1 MDESPTHREGALG
14 VIGAPGFYP
23 IPSHRHACAE
33 LVSAVGEP
41 AGLIVLIGETGTGK
55 TAVLRRVARDV
66 EDAGARVLWW
76 NVAVPFDEMAAWLLQ
91 ELGAGDA
98 APPGAPRAALLAAL
112 RDRIRGGG
120 AAVVAVDEAQY
131 LEPEDLAA
139 LRDLASAEAGA
150 GAPLAVLLAGQP
162 ELDARLAG
170 LAGDGSGQAHV
181 SRVVLPRLPASEVAS
196 YVACRLA
203 QKGAGAVFRPDAI
216 ERVAAYAEGIPRVIN
231 HLCDDARR
239 AASQAATAT
248 VDAPTVDAAARLQGL
263 PPPDQAIREGG
274 PRVARPAAPSARR
287 RGRKSARSTIR
298 AGVLGVSVA
307 ALGLLATVLLTYQVS
322 PPPSPSLPP
331 PEPAGRPSP
340 PSATPE
346 SSTRLGETMPAARPA
361 PPAPAGRAEPPAE
374 TPRTPAREPSGPTG
388 ARRQAPPRATSPAP
402 APSDGA
408 PSSRAGR
415 ALVDAAEAGNLTAV
429 AALLAAGAP
438 PDARDGTE
446 MTPLM
451 VAVVHDHTAVVELL
465 LARGAN
471 VNARDD
477 GGVTALMLAANNGR
491 GEILE
496 RLLRHGAA
504 VNAQTRTGWTPLI
517 YAAWTGRTD
526 VARRLLAAG
535 ANPAATDRI
544 GWTALEYARWRAA
557 DVMRIGDD
565 VDPLAVDGPE
575 PAEIVYRRYTELA
588 NLLSLNRKR

>member
-1 MDESPTHREGALG
+1 MDESPTHREGALE
-14 VIGAPGFYP
+14 VIGDPGFYP

-33 LVSAVGEP
+33 LVSAVGEQ
-41 AGLIVLIGETGTGK
+41 AGLIVLIGESGTGK

-112 RDRIRGGG
+112 RDRIRRGG

-139 LRDLASAEAGA
+139 LRDLASAEAGP

-170 LAGDGSGQAHV
+170 DGRGQAHV
-181 SRVVLPRLPASEVAS
+181 SRVVLPRLLASEVAS

-203 QKGAGAVFRPDAI
+203 QKGAGEVFRPEAI

-239 AASQAATAT
+239 AASQAAIAT

-287 RGRKSARSTIR
+287 RGRKSARSTMR

-331 PEPAGRPSP
+331 PEPAGTPSP
-340 PSATPE
+340 PSAMPE

-361 PPAPAGRAEPPAE
+361 PPAPAGRAEPPAK
-374 TPRTPAREPSGPTG
+374 TARTPAREPSGPTG
-388 ARRQAPPRATSPAP
+388 ARRQAPPRAASPAP
-402 APSDGA
+402 PPSADA

-496 RLLRHGAA
+496 RLLRYGAA
-504 VNAQTRTGWTPLI
+504 VNAQTRAGWTPLM

-557 DVMRIGDD
+557 DVMRTGDD